1 MARKVESAGSAV
13 ARTVSVWRARLGG
26 SRRLRLLAS
35 WLRRGWSTLLVVV
48 LAVVLELGFELA
60 VALTARKTGN
70 SSGARGVAR

>member
-35 WLRRGWSTLLVVV
+35 WLRRGWSTLMVVV
-48 LAVVLELGFELA
+48 LALVMGFA
-60 VALTARKTGN
+60 ALINK
-70 SSGARGVAR
+70 GVEATDLQFAGRS